1 MTISNSS
8 NTISN
13 SLADWSDQLA
23 QGWTLPSA
31 WYSEP
36 TFLKQEQT
44 AIFQRTWQYAGNIQ
58 SVTQPGDYLTH
69 RCGPVPIV
77 IVRNTAN
84 ELRAFINIC
93 RHRACEVAFG
103 SGHTKILQCSYH
115 AWGYDLDGVLQVAPG
130 CDLNSDLDI
139 ASLGLLPV
147 KVDTWG
153 PFIFVNL
160 DSESEPLETHLGIL
174 PELLLSSGVNL
185 EKLRSR
191 QKFVSEMSANWK
203 VIAENYLEC
212 YHCTF
217 NHPNLLKILDPDA
230 YALSAVGNVLIGKA
244 PLRQLHSRMQSNASP
259 YDTDGDVKESL
270 FVLLW
275 PNCTFTT
282 MPGQGNLSVYSFNPV
297 TPQQTH
303 TFCEYFF
310 DVDADETFIERFI
323 DFDNRVG
330 QEDVKLLESVQS
342 GLQSGAMSH
351 GRLLLDRE
359 WLIQYFQKLVYRS
372 LTEAAP
378 ARGSDQF
385 FSTIL

>member
-1 MTISNSS
+1 MKIGNSS
-8 NTISN
+8 NTNSN
-13 SLADWSDQLA
+13 SLDDWSDRLT
-23 QGWTLPSA
+23 QGWTLPSV

-36 TFLKQEQT
+36 TLLKQEQT

-58 SVTQPGDYLTH
+58 SLTQPGDYLTH
-69 RCGPVPIV
+69 RCGDVPIL
-77 IVRNTAN
+77 IVQNAAN

-103 SGHTKILQCSYH
+103 AGNTRMFQCPYH
-115 AWGYDLDGVLQVAPG
+115 AWRYDLDGVLQVVPG
-130 CDLNSDLDI
+130 YDLNPELDLT
-139 ASLGLLPV
+139 SLGLLPV

-153 PFIFVNL
+153 SFIFVNL
-160 DSESEPLETHLGIL
+160 DSEAEPLATHLGIL
-174 PELLLSSGVNL
+174 PELLLSSGVNI
-185 EKLRSR
+185 EKLRSQ
-191 QKFVSEMSANWK
+191 QKFVSEMSVNWK

-217 NHPNLLKILDPDA
+217 NHPSLLKILDPDA
-230 YALSAVGNVLIGKA
+230 YALSAVGNALIGKV
-244 PLRQLHSRMQSNASP
+244 PMRQLHSRMQSNASP
-259 YDTDGDVKESL
+259 YCTDGDVKESL

-275 PNCTFTT
+275 PNCTFTV
-282 MPGQGNLSVYSFNPV
+282 MPGQGNLTVYTFNPV

-310 DVDADETFIERFI
+310 DGDADETFIERFI

-330 QEDVKLLESVQS
+330 QEDVKLLESVQA

-372 LTEAAP
+372 LTEVAP
-378 ARGSDQF
+378 A
-385 FSTIL
+385 TT